1 MLEMAPI
8 AWKKSVVIDANQHK
22 CQHHNKLPLLNNL
35 NCNTEYLSD
44 TKFFLKCHQVCPQLI
59 GEPQSIGVKQRKD
72 PLVIKLE

>member
-44 TKFFLKCHQVCPQLI
+44 TKFFSQMSSSMPPMNWGTPI
-59 GEPQSIGVKQRKD
+59 YWGEAKERLFSH
-72 PLVIKLE
+72 